1 MNQLLR
7 ILLRAFAGFEKK
19 LTKSDT
25 EKSIAV
31 KILVAQ
37 VYVLAC
43 FTSTKV
49 RACFASTKV
58 LALLLQKYKY

>member
-19 LTKSDT
+19 HTKSDT

-43 FTSTKV
+43 FTSTK
-49 RACFASTKV
+49 STCM
-58 LALLLQKYKY
+58 LY